1 MKDKQLAVVEAK
13 AMQSYSVNKANSFIW
28 NSMYC
33 LTVTEQR
40 ILACAIS
47 LLDSRPPDISGN
59 LTEASLVC
67 EFRIDTFCELCGID
81 KRNSISYIKKLLL
94 KLASKRFW
102 IKNDKGILE
111 TVGWV
116 EKCLLDPVSHLI
128 TIQLTN
134 DMKPYLLNLDKNFTS
149 YKLPL
154 ILRFQ
159 SKHTNAIFDLVYS
172 KYCENSYVYD
182 GRRKYSSGEFQM
194 SIEDLKDRVAIK
206 WDKDK
211 DTLVKQNIAF
221 KDFKIHMLEPAI
233 SDINKF
239 TDILVE
245 VEYLKR
251 GLKVEAVCFKYKP
264 KTKEELVKIRNDS
277 FE

>member
-1 MKDKQLAVVEAK
+1 M
-13 AMQSYSVNKANSFIW
+13 
-28 NSMYC
+28 
-33 LTVTEQR
+33 
-40 ILACAIS
+40 
-47 LLDSRPPDISGN
+47 
-59 LTEASLVC
+59 
-67 EFRIDTFCELCGID
+67 
-81 KRNSISYIKKLLL
+81 
-94 KLASKRFW
+94 
-102 IKNDKGILE
+102 
-111 TVGWV
+111 
-116 EKCLLDPVSHLI
+116 
-128 TIQLTN
+128 
-134 DMKPYLLNLDKNFTS
+134 
-149 YKLPL
+149 
-154 ILRFQ
+154 RFQ

-264 KTKEELVKIRNDS
+264 KTKEELVKIDNDS